1 MKCVG
6 WLTRFLDAEAA
17 DLRLRDVNRSH
28 VERLRAFYADLAPQT
43 RSHMT
48 QKLKQALFYA
58 ADMELLD
65 ANPIARVKQLPVDNR
80 RRRFLSMGDVVTI
93 LEAARNTDA
102 HDLFLFMALTGLR
115 PSNVRLLT
123 ADEVEDDVIRIPPG
137 KMKNSRWGEVPV
149 SAYAREVLS
158 QRTPTPLFFPARGA
172 TDQPKSID
180 NLSRSYRSVVRR
192 LHGLDWSTLHDL
204 RHFFA
209 SQLAKHGVT
218 EQQIGRLL
226 CHVGSS
232 VTSRYVHHD
241 IEHLR
246 PFVEAHGERV
256 RVALGA
262 PTAPGGALVEQG
274 IAIRV

>member
-1 MKCVG
+1 
-6 WLTRFLDAEAA
+6 
-17 DLRLRDVNRSH
+17 
-28 VERLRAFYADLAPQT
+28 
-43 RSHMT
+43 MT